1 MSDMS
6 MTSNGIKHKILI
18 VDDEVQ
24 IRKFL
29 SVSLRANNFTV
40 EEATTGKEAVD
51 LVAITKPDFVILDL
65 GLPEIDGQDVIV
77 KIREWTNV
85 PILVLSVRN
94 GEDEKVKA
102 LEHGAD
108 DYMVKPFGVEE
119 LMARIHS
126 ILRRVALEENTGE
139 EVIETGDLHIDLP
152 SRVVKIKD
160 NPVKLSPKEF
170 NLLKYMAINAGKV
183 ITHRQLL
190 KEVWGEGYADDS
202 QYLRVYMG
210 QLRKKIEANPNQPE
224 YILTEQGVGYKFVAG
239 SWCLKNIK
247 KPF

>member
-1 MSDMS
+1 MQEIE
-6 MTSNGIKHKILI
+6 TSVKPKILI

-29 SVSLRANNFTV
+29 SVSLKANNYHI
-40 EEATTGKEAVD
+40 EEAETGSEAVR
-51 LVAITKPDFVILDL
+51 LVAITKPDLIVLDL
-65 GLPEIDGQDVIV
+65 GLPELDGQDVIV

-85 PILVLSVRN
+85 PILVLSVRD

-102 LEHGAD
+102 LHNGAD

-119 LMARIHS
+119 LVARIKS
-126 ILRRVALEENTGE
+126 ILRRVAQEENTGDMT
-139 EVIETGDLHIDLP
+139 IEKGDLFIDLP
-152 SRVVKIKD
+152 SRTVKIQGE
-160 NPVKLSPKEF
+160 PVKLSPKEF
-170 NLLKYMAINAGKV
+170 SLLKYLAIHAGKV

-210 QLRKKIEANPNQPE
+210 QLRKKIEKDANNPE
-224 YILTEQGVGYKFVAG
+224 YLLTEQGIGYKFSTESPEPA
-239 SWCLKNIK
+239 
-247 KPF
+247 